1 MSEETVMSIDYAERY
16 DDDVLTQGSEDVVFE
31 MRDELIAD
39 IGELRSTIAAQHD
52 TLEEQAALIAQQIE
66 LLDEKSFTQMAATI
80 IFQQFIVGEM
90 RNECAKRDA
99 RIAEL
104 ETQLAAALATIE
116 RAL

>member
-1 MSEETVMSIDYAERY
+1 
-16 DDDVLTQGSEDVVFE
+16 

-80 IFQQFIVGEM
+80 SFQQFIVGEM